1 MTEATAKQTPKAS
14 VLARVDGA
22 YLHTREDG
30 RKEIRH
36 PQTFQPIG
44 DSATT
49 PLGAWKNAAEAIDLD
64 DRKQKQADDFNRQA
78 SKPTPPAPKA
88 SEKPAPKI
96 GTISRKER
104 EKRRNKRR
112 QASKARQV
120 NRRRCA

>member
-14 VLARVDGA
+14 VTARVEGA

-49 PLGAWKNAAEAIDLD
+49 PLGAWKNAAEAIDLAE
-64 DRKQKQADDFNRQA
+64 RKQKQADDFNRQA
-78 SKPTPPAPKA
+78 SKPTPPTP
-88 SEKPAPKI
+88 ERPAYKV
-96 GTISRKER
+96 GTLSRKER
-104 EKRRNKRR
+104 EQRKAKRR